1 MIQTGAQKRTNQAM
15 RLNLWNLREKG
26 QREGRGWK
34 KRERRMKGW
43 DEKRQQEAERSRP
56 TALPALG
63 HPTMSNGKT
72 YL

>member
-1 MIQTGAQKRTNQAM
+1 
-15 RLNLWNLREKG
+15 
-26 QREGRGWK
+26 
-34 KRERRMKGW
+34 MKGW

-63 HPTMSNGKT
+63 HPTRNNGKKA